1 MLEEGH
7 LAHTRFGITNAP
19 DAELN
24 RSPAAQVIGAH
35 AQASSLFLTHFEH
48 RHHLS
53 APSYWLPQDRPDLDG
68 EVRWQRGALK
78 EHKFLHFRYDQP
90 LGSFHPGHRAKWTA
104 HELCHGLVG
113 FAWHPQM
120 TPFSHVLVA
129 RLAELLPVAL
139 WYFFDEIQLR
149 RCPLHYL
156 QGALFQEHCVY
167 CERLAT
173 EGPRLLE
180 PEDQLWLQRGVD
192 FLQGELTA
200 VARSRRFKRPLPHRF
215 ATLDLNSDAMAFTT
229 QNLARLED
237 PTFRYFVERF
247 HGPYSGMWEHLDDL
261 EGRLWG
267 LSEAIKGGL
276 AAPPLTAGRQHWV
289 AQDVAWRLLMISAQ
303 CEDQEAIEALEQ
315 MVDYLAE
322 QPQDILGVTRLYSS
336 LYEEFYI
343 PEPAD
348 VFALGY
354 EIGEGYGSDIK
365 QLARGVASAC
375 PELESAL
382 GAEGLLEQVRAF
394 ATWDL
399 MRPQRLPIAR
409 RFAMFLRATGG
420 GPLSDLATYEA
431 AINNPDPPDPWSAC
445 LSWRDADGGLIRRAQ
460 GVEVIEVGVEMD
472 QLITALHSEREDLE
486 VTERQH
492 HLIIVN
498 KAGGLREISEL
509 SQEAAKSLELL
520 NDGPI
525 ERTLLGVSAEELES
539 LAAMGALTPCAWLTE
554 RPYDEEGRVSS
565 REAAERVDPEDSP
578 LPDAMWLEAHEEVS
592 RVSDGGGALSAEVG
606 RSDAQVI
613 LDEPLPPYSSV
624 DLDAYRSVDLEL
636 DHERP
641 PLNSFEAALRSAI
654 AGQSDPPPAAELDM
668 SQYED
673 LFVFK
678 DIDKE
683 GADDD

>member
-1 MLEEGH
+1 

-19 DAELN
+19 DVELN
-24 RSPAAQVIGAH
+24 RSPAAHVIGAH

-48 RHHLS
+48 RHHLP

-113 FAWHPQM
+113 FAWNPQM

-139 WYFFDEIQLR
+139 WYFFDELQLR

-156 QGALFQEHCVY
+156 QGALFQEQCVY

-173 EGPRLLE
+173 EGPRLHE
-180 PEDQLWLQRGVD
+180 PEDELWLQRGID

-215 ATLDLNSDAMAFTT
+215 ATLDLNSDAMAFTA

-237 PTFRYFVERF
+237 PIFRSFVERF
-247 HGPYSGMWEHLDDL
+247 HGPHTGMWDHLDDL

-267 LSEAIKGGL
+267 ISEALKGGL
-276 AAPPLTAGRQHWV
+276 SAPPLTAGRQHWV
-289 AQDVAWRLLMISAQ
+289 AQDVAWRLLTVSAQ

-322 QPQDILGVTRLYSS
+322 QPQDTLGVTRLYSS
-336 LYEEFYI
+336 LHEEFYLPD
-343 PEPAD
+343 PED

-354 EIGEGYGSDIK
+354 DLGGGFGSDVN

-375 PELESAL
+375 PALEIAL
-382 GAEGLLEQVRAF
+382 GADGLREQVSAF

-399 MRPQRLPIAR
+399 LRPQRLPIAR
-409 RFAMFLRATGG
+409 RFAMFLRETGG

-431 AINNPDPPDPWSAC
+431 SINNPDPPDPWSAC
-445 LSWRDADGGLIRRAQ
+445 LAWRDADGELIRRAQ
-460 GVEVIEVGVEMD
+460 GVEVIQVGVDMD
-472 QLITALHSEREDLE
+472 QLIDALRSDQEELE
-486 VTERQH
+486 VTERLH

-498 KAGGLREISEL
+498 KPGGMREISEV
-509 SQEAAKSLELL
+509 SPEAARSLELL
-520 NDGPI
+520 NDGPM
-525 ERTLLGVSAEELES
+525 ERSLLGMSPDELSS
-539 LAAMGALTPCAWLTE
+539 LAEMGALTPCAWRTE
-554 RPYDEEGRVSS
+554 RPYEELEQVERPQVDQELPIEGPVTDE
-565 REAAERVDPEDSP
+565 P
-578 LPDAMWLEAHEEVS
+578 LPDALWLEAERQAPPSVDPAQS
-592 RVSDGGGALSAEVG
+592 SATSLSYPP
-606 RSDAQVI
+606 AQV
-613 LDEPLPPYSSV
+613 DEEQADLPPYSSIDV
-624 DLDAYRSVDLEL
+624 DAYRSVDLEL

-654 AGQSDPPPAAELDM
+654 AGQSDPPPPAEVDM

-683 GADDD
+683 GPEDE